1 MESFEFIS
9 GDERH
14 VDSIEKKVVFPD
26 KVRYHENM
34 PKVPEELFT
43 TDKLLYL
50 EGLDGESQIPLMQK
64 LAQIAQELYKKY
76 PEFCA
81 LIPF

>member
-1 MESFEFIS
+1 
-9 GDERH
+9 
-14 VDSIEKKVVFPD
+14 
-26 KVRYHENM
+26 M
-34 PKVPEELFT
+34 PKLSEELFR

-50 EGLDGESQIPLMQK
+50 EGLDGESQIPLMKQ
-64 LAQIAQELYKKY
+64 LAQVAQELYKKY